1 MFNFAIT
8 QAARMTI
15 YEILCPRNILRCSA
29 LGTVW
34 ENIKI
39 NLDHHDHHHIPD
51 SSQNHQHY
59 LDNTW
64 TVFKVDGKQQGNP
77 PWPWL
82 APIIKTEILLG
93 QSPGLNVSWSMA
105 NPPLLAFPSNTSRK
119 VFLMSTATWDQE
131 DQAPHKFDCNHSMW
145 IRSKVT
151 NIEWENAVTWL
162 GCHW

>member
-51 SSQNHQHY
+51 SSQNHQHD

-64 TVFKVDGKQQGNP
+64 TVSRVDGKQQRNP
-77 PWPWL
+77 PWPSL
-82 APIIKTEILLG
+82 APIIKSEIPLG
-93 QSPGLNVSWSMA
+93 QSPGLNVSWSIGNNSTIHHHHQSSKAKSYLDNLQGWMWA
-105 NPPLLAFPSNTSRK
+105 DQWRTLHCLPFPPTQVGKSSSCPRQPGTK
-119 VFLMSTATWDQE
+119 
-131 DQAPHKFDCNHSMW
+131 
-145 IRSKVT
+145 
-151 NIEWENAVTWL
+151 
-162 GCHW
+162 

>member
-1 MFNFAIT
+1 
-8 QAARMTI
+8 MTI
-15 YEILCPRNILRCSA
+15 IIFQTLL
-29 LGTVW
+29 
-34 ENIKI
+34 KI
-39 NLDHHDHHHIPD
+39 INMT
-51 SSQNHQHY
+51 Y
-59 LDNTW
+59 NTW

-77 PWPWL
+77 PWPSL

-151 NIEWENAVTWL
+151 NIEWEKAVTWS
-162 GCHW
+162 GCHWWWWAWYWWLGCPKKTKSPNFISQRNPLVFIG